1 MEPILSTLAEKVDP
15 GHTALVVVDVQND
28 FCGDGG
34 YFSDMGYDL
43 SMIQQMVPRLNS
55 FIARGREAKVP
66 VVFVRC
72 IYDDIYASAAW
83 TEKRSKRGR
92 TGKALC
98 LSDTWGAEFF
108 VISPEPGEVVVTK
121 HRFSAFVG
129 TDLDLV
135 LRSMGIKTLLLSG
148 VATNVCVESTARD
161 GYQLDYY
168 IVFLEDCAA
177 NTSRELHNATL
188 ENIRRYFGVVTT
200 SEDVLNVWKGL
211 ARGSRKGGSP
221 SF

>member
-15 GHTALVVVDVQND
+15 KHTALVVVDVQND
-28 FCGDGG
+28 FCADGG
-34 YFSDMGYDL
+34 FFSDMGYDL
-43 SMIQQMVPRLNS
+43 SMIQPMAPRLNS
-55 FIARGREAKVP
+55 FIARAREVSLP

-72 IYDDIYASAAW
+72 IYDEIYSSGAW
-83 TEKRSKRGR
+83 AEKRSRRAPSGA
-92 TGKALC
+92 GLC

-108 VISPEPGEVVVTK
+108 VISPEPGDVIVTK

-129 TDLDLV
+129 TNLDLV
-135 LRSMGIKTLLLSG
+135 LRSMGVKTLLMTG

-177 NTSRELHNATL
+177 NTSLDLHNATL
-188 ENIRRYFGVVTT
+188 ENIKRYFGVVAT
-200 SEDVLNVWKGL
+200 SEDVLDAWKGL
-211 ARGSRKGGSP
+211 AK
-221 SF
+221 